1 MALRHDPE
9 GCRRKVSSSHTRAF
23 RVYAL
28 VWFVAGVVLAVQAV
42 PFLPR
47 IDAAAYSFFVPLS
60 AAGNLI
66 AIQLPFG
73 VAYTMQGAVALAG
86 AWLYGWPILV
96 PINLI
101 STVILVLT
109 LRGTPTRGALYFG
122 NATVSMT
129 LAALLFDA
137 LTPESVPVAP
147 SWSDVGALLVAGLLF
162 SGLASMVVAVGRYL
176 DTGDR
181 SHVSRQRL
189 AYLTAFAFASYVPA
203 SYMMATAYVAGR
215 GGAALA
221 VAVWYLNS
229 LAIKGYVETREA
241 NARLA
246 EAMERL
252 RELSVTDPLTGAYN
266 RRHFD
271 ERLREELQRARRQD
285 APVSLLIL
293 DLRNFK
299 QVNDTFGHQAG
310 DDVLCRTVQAIR
322 SHVRST
328 DFVFRIGGDEFAV
341 LLPGTDAA
349 GALRVAR
356 TLIQAVS
363 EVPVIRDDVWIVPE
377 VTVGV
382 ATYPD
387 HGETAA
393 QLVLAADA
401 AMYRAREMGSALRAA
416 EHSSAS
422 ARPTG

>member
-1 MALRHDPE
+1 MSGRS
-9 GCRRKVSSSHTRAF
+9 GSRKAGASDSHTLAF
-23 RVYAL
+23 RVYAIA
-28 VWFVAGVVLAVQAV
+28 WFIAGLALAVRAI
-42 PFLPR
+42 PSLTR
-47 IDAAAYSFFVPLS
+47 IDASAYSFFVPLS

-66 AIQLPFG
+66 AVRFPFG

-101 STVILVLT
+101 STAVLVLT
-109 LRGTPTRGALYFG
+109 LRGTPERGGLYFG

-129 LAALLFDA
+129 VAALLFDT
-137 LTPESVPVAP
+137 LEPGSGPLAP
-147 SWSDVGALLVAGLLF
+147 TWGSVGALRVAGLLF
-162 SGLASMVVAVGRYL
+162 SGLASMVIAAGRYL

-181 SHVSRQRL
+181 SHLGFPRL

-221 VAVWYLNS
+221 IAVWLLNS
-229 LAIKGYVETREA
+229 LAIKGYVETQEA

-266 RRHFD
+266 RRYFD

-285 APVSLLIL
+285 LPVSLLIL

-310 DDVLCRTVQAIR
+310 DEVLCRTVQAIR

-349 GALRVAR
+349 GSLRVVR
-356 TLIQAVS
+356 TLVQAVS
-363 EVPVIRDDVWIVPE
+363 EIPVVRDDVWIVPE
-377 VTVGV
+377 VTVGA

-387 HGETAA
+387 HGETVA

-401 AMYRAREMGSALRAA
+401 AMYRAREQESVLLAA
-416 EHSSAS
+416 EHPTSGQ
-422 ARPTG
+422 PTG

>member
-1 MALRHDPE
+1 MPRSHAL
-9 GCRRKVSSSHTRAF
+9 AF
-23 RVYAL
+23 RGYAL
-28 VWFVAGVVLAVQAV
+28 LWFASGLALAVRAI
-42 PFLPR
+42 PSLPR
-47 IDAAAYSFFVPLS
+47 IDAGAYAFFVPLS

-66 AIQLPFG
+66 AVRFPFG

-86 AWLYGWPILV
+86 AWLYGWPILI
-96 PINLI
+96 PINAI
-101 STVILVLT
+101 STAILVLT
-109 LRGTPTRGALYFG
+109 LRGTPERGALYFG

-129 LAALLFDA
+129 LAALVFDA
-137 LTPESVPVAP
+137 LTPESAP
-147 SWSDVGALLVAGLLF
+147 LAPAWGDVGALLVAGLLF
-162 SGLASMVVAVGRYL
+162 SALASVVVSVGRYL

-181 SHVSRQRL
+181 SHVSRPRL

-221 VAVWYLNS
+221 IAVWFLNS

-246 EAMERL
+246 EAMVRL

-271 ERLREELQRARRQD
+271 ERLQEELQRARRQG
-285 APVSLLIL
+285 APASLLIL

-310 DDVLCRTVQAIR
+310 DEVLCRTVQAIR
-322 SHVRST
+322 SRVRST

-356 TLIQAVS
+356 TLIQAIS

-377 VTVGV
+377 VTVGA

-387 HGETAA
+387 HAETAA

-401 AMYRAREMGSALRAA
+401 AMYRAREEGSALLVAGPPP
-416 EHSSAS
+416 AS
-422 ARPTG
+422 ARPTGERSPA